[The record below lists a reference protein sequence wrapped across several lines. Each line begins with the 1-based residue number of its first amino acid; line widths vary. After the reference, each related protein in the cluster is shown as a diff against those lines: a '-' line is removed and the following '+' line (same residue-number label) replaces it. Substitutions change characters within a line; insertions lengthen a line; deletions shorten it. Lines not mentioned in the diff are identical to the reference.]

1 MHSVGVGY
9 SAPDLKKGL
18 KLLPRDFYR
27 VNENGVLDAIH
38 REELDR
44 EFLNDLVLDFIY

>member
-1 MHSVGVGY
+1 MAY
-9 SAPDLKKGL
+9 SMSDLKKGL

-27 VNENGVLDAIH
+27 VNENGVLDSI
-38 REELDR
+38 RRKELDK